1 MTFQRLSPFF
11 VHRGKR
17 HTAFESAAPNGAA
30 PEKRTSRDD
39 MSYLS
44 TTNMMSTTVR
54 YSVSRLT
61 GMPRQQN

>member
-11 VHRGKR
+11 VQRGKG

-44 TTNMMSTTVR
+44 TTDMVSSTAR
-54 YSVSRLT
+54 YFVIKLT
-61 GMPRQQN
+61 GMSRQQN